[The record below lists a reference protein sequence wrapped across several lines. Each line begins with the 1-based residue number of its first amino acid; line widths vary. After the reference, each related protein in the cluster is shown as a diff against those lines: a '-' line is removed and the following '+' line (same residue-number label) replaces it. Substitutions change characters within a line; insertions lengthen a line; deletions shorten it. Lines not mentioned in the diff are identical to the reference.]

1 MPLRPAQT
9 NSLHTKISTT
19 AFKPVKIFQPN
30 LTASARRLKRRWC
43 RGSVTYAC
51 RRITVVG
58 VLFAILLTSLDAAA
72 QAENLLKQLE
82 HAAALIADNRTA
94 DAEKELSSIL
104 KVAPNE
110 PAALNLLGTIRAKQ
124 GRLPEAEKL
133 FMRAVR
139 GDNKYVGAH
148 MNLAQL
154 YTLMGQPKNTISELK
169 RVLLLDPKNVEALD
183 WLARLLLA
191 QGEIDEGIKALE
203 QAEQSQPLSV
213 TLQVLLGDAYLKK
226 GNAARAE
233 ERYQL
238 ALDQQS
244 DDTDAVLGLAQVSQ
258 FKGDANTASLYLTRA
273 RKMVATSPDTLYRFA
288 LVALGAGL
296 YEEAN
301 GTLLAAIKL
310 NPNDPAYF
318 LALGTTWI
326 KKPDL
331 VEAEQAFR
339 RALHLQPDNPRAQ
352 MNLGYTLLEQK
363 KYPEAREWLEKSVQK
378 DKSVPE
384 TFYYLGQIAQ
394 GQNEDERAIEFI
406 KQALALVSSYSFA
419 HAALGASYLRLKNY
433 PLAQQELELS
443 VKLNPNDAKAHYNLA
458 VLFARLK
465 HPERAQEEMQ
475 IVEKL
480 KNAGKVGQSKG
491 PDAATTP
498 EPNPQE

>member
-1 MPLRPAQT
+1 M
-9 NSLHTKISTT
+9 
-19 AFKPVKIFQPN
+19 KIFQPN
-30 LTASARRLKRRWC
+30 LTASAQRLKRRWC
-43 RGSVTYAC
+43 RGPVTHAC
-51 RRITVVG
+51 RRVAVVG
-58 VLFAILLTSLDAAA
+58 VLFAILVASSDAAA

-82 HAAALIADNRTA
+82 HVAALIADNRTA
-94 DAEKELSSIL
+94 DAEKELSAIL

-110 PAALNLLGTIRAKQ
+110 PAALNLLGTIRAQQ

-133 FMRAVR
+133 FMRAVQ
-139 GDNKYVGAH
+139 GDNMYVGAH
-148 MNLAQL
+148 MNLAHL
-154 YTLMGQPKNTISELK
+154 YTLMGQPGNTISELK
-169 RVLLLDPKNVEALD
+169 KVLLLDPKNVEALD

-203 QAEQSQPLSV
+203 QAEQSQPLSA
-213 TLQVLLGDAYLKK
+213 TLLVLLGDAYLKK
-226 GNAARAE
+226 GDAAPAE
-233 ERYQL
+233 ARYQL

-258 FKGDANTASLYLTRA
+258 FKGDANAASLYLTRA

-378 DKSVPE
+378 DKTVPE

-394 GQNEDERAIEFI
+394 EQNEDERAIEFF

-419 HAALGASYLRLKNY
+419 HAALGASYLQLKNY

-465 HPERAQEEMQ
+465 NPERAQEEMQ

-480 KNAGKVGQSKG
+480 KNAGKAAKG
-491 PDAATTP
+491 EEKTAPSASNLP
-498 EPNPQE
+498 